1 MNLRNTIWG
10 FSMLVLPYLC
20 CPAFSF
26 SQPPALTAKELM
38 DHPSFKNHVQDLYDG
53 EIVLL
58 NQPER
63 ESASQLDV
71 LMLVLV
77 PAQMDK
83 TVKTLQKQA
92 TGADSSGT
100 LANSEFKAST
110 PDALDKIFSSV
121 MFTNDERPE
130 VEKLLT
136 IDVGDAFNF
145 SRDEIKLIRDKAES
159 LTDAEKDGTAGLQA
173 MSEVMRNVLRGRYLA
188 YRKNGIAGLAPYQ
201 FSSSKQVHPSAE
213 LIAATEDL
221 HLVKERFPDYYACLR
236 YYPEKMPSKL
246 MHRYFWVKQRESGRP
261 LFVLKHWILDI
272 QSDYALITERRFY
285 LNHSLSSLQ
294 IVIGCLPHDGHT
306 LVVLLNQAFTEKVN
320 MKIGQAIAK
329 AIGHREVEKNI
340 RPIFENLRTAL
351 NGDISD

>member
-10 FSMLVLPYLC
+10 LSMFVFLYLC
-20 CPAFSF
+20 CPVISF

-38 DHPSFKNHVQDLYDG
+38 ENPSLKDHVKELYDG

-71 LMLVLV
+71 LMLVMV
-77 PAQMDK
+77 PAPMNK
-83 TVKTLQKQA
+83 TVKTLQGQA
-92 TGADSSGT
+92 TGDDTSGT
-100 LANSEFKAST
+100 LANGEFKAST
-110 PDALDKIFSSV
+110 PDALDQVLAPV
-121 MFTNDERPE
+121 MFANDEMPE

-136 IDVGDAFNF
+136 IDAGDTYNF
-145 SRDEIKLIRDKAES
+145 SRDEIKMIRERAKNLS
-159 LTDAEKDGTAGLQA
+159 DAEKDGPAALQA
-173 MSEVMRNVLRGRYLA
+173 MSKVMRDVLKGRYLA
-188 YRKNGIAGLAPYQ
+188 YQKEGMAGLAPYQ
-201 FSSSKQVHPSAE
+201 FSSTKQVDPAAE
-213 LIAATEDL
+213 LITATEDL
-221 HLVKERFPDYYACLR
+221 HLVKERFPDYHACLR
-236 YYPEKMPSKL
+236 YYPVKSLPRL
-246 MHRYFWVKQRESGRP
+246 VHRYFWVKQRESDRP

-294 IVIGCLPHDGHT
+294 IVIGCLPHDDHT

-320 MKIGQAIAK
+320 MKIGQTIAK

-340 RPIFENLRTAL
+340 RPIFENLRSAL
-351 NGDISD
+351 SGNP